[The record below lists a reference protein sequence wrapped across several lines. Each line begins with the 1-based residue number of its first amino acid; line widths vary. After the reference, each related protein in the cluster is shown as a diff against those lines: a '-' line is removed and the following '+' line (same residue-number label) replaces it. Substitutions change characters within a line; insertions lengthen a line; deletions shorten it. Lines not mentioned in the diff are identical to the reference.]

1 MSAPLDLQTAT
12 PIVAI
17 VDDDEA
23 VREGIALLLRTVG
36 LRTRCYADASAFLE
50 HTHDG
55 ALGCALVDIRMP
67 GMSGLELLDRVSE
80 HNDLPIIVLTG
91 HGNVDSCR
99 RAFKSGAL
107 DFLRKPVDDDELIGV
122 VQQAIRHH
130 TRSRDCN
137 DAKHERA
144 ARIAT
149 LSAREREVF
158 DGIVRGLSNKE
169 IARDLGGLSPR
180 TVETYR
186 ANVFDKLQASS
197 VVELVR
203 DYAILLGAMGERSSE
218 REAGG
223 WLAA

>member
-1 MSAPLDLQTAT
+1 MNAHLDLQTAT
-12 PIVAI
+12 PVVAI

-23 VREGIALLLRTVG
+23 VREGLALLLRTVG
-36 LRTRCYADASAFLE
+36 LQTRCYPDANAFLADADDSV
-50 HTHDG
+50 
-55 ALGCALVDIRMP
+55 LGCALVDIRMP
-67 GMSGLELLDRVSE
+67 GMSGLDLLDRMSAS
-80 HNDLPIIVLTG
+80 HAPPIIVMTG

-99 RAFKSGAL
+99 RAFKGGAL

-130 TRSRDCN
+130 TQSRDCN

-149 LSAREREVF
+149 LSAREREVL
-158 DGIVRGLSNKE
+158 DGIVRGQSNKE
-169 IARDLGGLSPR
+169 IARHLGGLSPR

-203 DYAILLGAMGERSSE
+203 DYAILLGVIGDRSDAQESG
-218 REAGG
+218 R

>member
-1 MSAPLDLQTAT
+1 MNAPQDLQMAT

-23 VREGIALLLRTVG
+23 VREGLALLLRTVG
-36 LRTRCYADASAFLE
+36 LQTRCYPDAATFLADVDDS
-50 HTHDG
+50 

-67 GMSGLELLDRVSE
+67 GMSGLDLLDRMSE
-80 HNDLPIIVLTG
+80 RTHLPVIVLTG

-107 DFLRKPVDDDELIGV
+107 DFLRKPVDDDELISV

-130 TRSRDCN
+130 EQSRDCN
-137 DAKHERA
+137 DARHERA

-149 LSAREREVF
+149 LSTREREVL

-186 ANVFDKLQASS
+186 ANAFGKLQAGS

-203 DYAILLGAMGERSSE
+203 DYAILLGVMGGRSG
-218 REAGG
+218 AQDLGNG
-223 WLAA
+223 LAA

>member
-1 MSAPLDLQTAT
+1 MTAILDVQTAT
-12 PIVAI
+12 SIVAI

-23 VREGIALLLRTVG
+23 VREGLALLLRTVG
-36 LRTRCYADASAFLE
+36 LPTRCYPDANAFLDDAGDS
-50 HTHDG
+50 T
-55 ALGCALVDIRMP
+55 LGCALIDIRMP
-67 GMSGLELLDRVSE
+67 GTSGLDLLDRVSE
-80 HNDLPIIVLTG
+80 SHNLPIIIMTG

-107 DFLRKPVDDDELIGV
+107 DFLRKPIDDDELIGV
-122 VQQAIRHH
+122 VQQAIRCHMQ
-130 TRSRDCN
+130 SRGSN
-137 DAKHERA
+137 DAKQERA

-149 LSAREREVF
+149 LSTREREVL

-186 ANVFDKLQASS
+186 ANVFDKLEASS

-203 DYAILLGAMGERSSE
+203 DYAMLLSIRGARPM
-218 REAGG
+218 
-223 WLAA
+223 AA